1 MNRRPYD
8 PTEYWESLLDE
19 HFSVRGTAY
28 AHLPRRMNDYLY
40 RSQREAVARQLDRY
54 SVRPSRV
61 LDVGCGTGE
70 WLRFWQSRGVG
81 DLAGVDLTSA
91 AVERGATDIPED
103 RVRVQADVST
113 TLKLDRPVDAVS
125 AMSVLLHLTDEARF
139 DAALRNI
146 RGVLKP
152 GTVARRNRP
161 GRSSI
166 AGGAHRSTSRSEQP
180 CTQADRW
187 RKALRGAGFAP
198 TALGTGACLLG
209 NPAEPRFER
218 TFHLLKLYRC
228 AVRRL
233 GAESD
238 RRTAVDGG
246 SLDAADRR
254 HERIDAQVRPPRSS
268 VARAI

>member
-91 AVERGATDIPED
+91 AVERGRRTFPNIEFL
-103 RVRVQADVST
+103 QADVST

-146 RGVLKP
+146 RGVLNP
-152 GTVARRNRP
+152 GGWLVAIDP
-161 GRSSI
+161 VI
-166 AGGAHRSTSRSEQP
+166 VHRWWGPPVDEAANSRAR
-180 CTQADRW
+180 THDRW
-187 RKALRGAGFAP
+187 RKALREAGFAP
-198 TALGTGACLLG
+198 TALRPATCLLA
-209 NPAEPRFER
+209 NPADTRFKR
-218 TFHLLKLYRC
+218 TFHLLNLYWW
-228 AVRRL
+228 AVGRIV
-233 GAESD
+233 AESD
-238 RRTAVDGG
+238 RRAAVVGAP
-246 SLDAADRR
+246 LAAADRLLV
-254 HERIDAQVRPPRSS
+254 RIARTGPSTKVLL
-268 VARAI
+268 ARAI